1 VITVYAQNLEDVYL
15 WRALGHIEHGRYVDV
30 GAHDPDDDS
39 VTRLFYEHGWRGI
52 NIEPVPTMVERLV
65 ARRPEDIVVC
75 AACGEHEGEMTL
87 YEVVGTGLST
97 LDADHAE
104 EIRKLGRT
112 VIAHQTPLV
121 TLNRLF
127 EEHGGDPVHFLKID
141 VEGAERSV
149 LAGCDFSRWRP
160 WVLVIEATIPMS
172 QEVND
177 QTWEPLVTGARY
189 EKVLFDGLNNYYVA
203 EEHPELKA
211 AFALPPNFFDDF
223 MLPSSHGRVDQSEIE
238 GLRRDAAALSHEL
251 ESARASA
258 SHELESARA
267 SASHELESARA
278 SASHELESARASA
291 RNFEELARSTEQW
304 AKSTEAQ
311 LKLSEKQATAAQAK
325 AAQAME
331 AVKMM
336 RHSISWTITAPL
348 RVVPS
353 AMRAS
358 RRIAVPNVKDVARP
372 VLTAGLRVVR
382 SNSTLRRVV
391 KKVVSK
397 VPSAEVRLRAFASAR
412 PADKETR

>member
-1 VITVYAQNLEDVYL
+1 VITVYAQNFEDVYL
-15 WRALGHIEHGRYVDV
+15 WRALGHVEHGRYVDV

-39 VTRLFYEHGWRGI
+39 VTRLFYEKGWRGI
-52 NIEPVPTMVERLV
+52 NIEPVPSMVERLV
-65 ARRPEDIVVC
+65 ARRPEDIVVR

-121 TLNRLF
+121 TLNSLF
-127 EEHGGDPVHFLKID
+127 EKHGGDPVHFLKID

-177 QTWEPLVTGARY
+177 QTWEPMVTGARY
-189 EKVLFDGLNNYYVA
+189 EKVLFDGLNDYYVA

-223 MLPSSHGRVDQSEIE
+223 MLPSSHGRVDKSEIE
-238 GLRRDAAALSHEL
+238 SL
-251 ESARASA
+251 
-258 SHELESARA
+258 
-267 SASHELESARA
+267 
-278 SASHELESARASA
+278 SHELESARASA

-311 LKLSEKQATAAQAK
+311 LKLSEKQAAAAQAK
-325 AAQAME
+325 AAAAMHV
-331 AVKMM
+331 VKRM
-336 RHSISWTITAPL
+336 RRSISWTITAPL
-348 RVVPS
+348 RVVPN
-353 AMRAS
+353 AVRAS
-358 RRIAVPNVKDVARP
+358 RRIAMPNVKDVARP
-372 VLTAGLRVVR
+372 VLIVGLRVVR
-382 SNSTLRRVV
+382 SNSTLGRVA

-412 PADKETR
+412 PADEDTK

>member
-1 VITVYAQNLEDVYL
+1 VITVYAQNFEDVYL
-15 WRALGHIEHGRYVDV
+15 WRALGHVEHGRYVDV

-65 ARRPEDIVVC
+65 ARRPEDIVVR

-97 LDADHAE
+97 LEADRAE

-121 TLNRLF
+121 TLNSLF

-149 LAGCDFSRWRP
+149 LEGCDFSRWRP

-172 QEVND
+172 REVND
-177 QTWEPLVTGARY
+177 QMWEPLVTGARY

-203 EEHPELKA
+203 EEHPELKS

-223 MLPSSHGRVDQSEIE
+223 VLPSSHGRVDKSEID
-238 GLRRDAAALSHEL
+238 GLRRDAATLSQEL
-251 ESARASA
+251 EGAQASM
-258 SHELESARA
+258 
-267 SASHELESARA
+267 
-278 SASHELESARASA
+278 
-291 RNFEELARSTEQW
+291 RNLEELARSTEEW

-311 LKLSEKQATAAQAK
+311 LKLSEKQAAAAQAK
-325 AAQAME
+325 AAEALE
-331 AVKMM
+331 AVKRM
-336 RHSISWTITAPL
+336 RNSISWNVTAPL
-348 RVVPS
+348 RV
-353 AMRAS
+353 AALTARAS
-358 RRIAVPNVKDVARP
+358 RNIVIPAVKDVARP

-382 SNSTLRRVV
+382 RSETLRRLVTTV
-391 KKVVSK
+391 ASK
-397 VPSAEVRLRAFASAR
+397 VPAAEARLQDFANAR
-412 PADKETR
+412 PAEKETR

>member
-1 VITVYAQNLEDVYL
+1 MITVYAQNFEDVYL

-39 VTRLFYEHGWRGI
+39 VTRLFYEKGWRGI

-65 ARRPEDIVVC
+65 ARRPEDIVVR

-177 QTWEPLVTGARY
+177 QTWEPLVTGERY

-238 GLRRDAAALSHEL
+238 GLRRDAAAL
-251 ESARASA
+251 
-258 SHELESARA
+258 
-267 SASHELESARA
+267 SHELESARA